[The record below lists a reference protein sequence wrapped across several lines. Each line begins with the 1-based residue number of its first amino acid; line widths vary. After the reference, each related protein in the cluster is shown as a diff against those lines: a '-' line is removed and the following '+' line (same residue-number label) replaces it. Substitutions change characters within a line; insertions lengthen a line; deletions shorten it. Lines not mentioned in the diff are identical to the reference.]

1 MAITK
6 TLSPLVTS
14 HTKETK
20 RQSDQVKELR
30 ITQRVKSPK
39 QPDGHPRDET
49 VENNLLRGYVEKT
62 DHSCN
67 PEYPKAVRGEL
78 TRNITEVRKER
89 ATIAGTSKV
98 NIPSESNTRKS
109 NKFGLSV
116 PDSPGPSVD
125 SVQVRELRKIQ
136 DYWTRK
142 SPSSEQSPRLR
153 SSLVNKSEVNNELIS
168 KEKEAFKQNRHKI
181 EASSQKRCHVQE
193 IHDNSLPESP
203 VPRNASEIEKSVET
217 RRSSRT
223 ATVTQS
229 RDSNAEKTDAESM
242 SPKHH
247 GLKQKCSFE
256 MQKSNITVIRI
267 KSNHEKLVE
276 VTSESHTGKPNTQTT
291 PTEGGNLLSAIDKL
305 NKSPKRA
312 TVGSDSL
319 TEIIVKDFT
328 ESDSDN
334 DDDYIPPR
342 KKLRS
347 EVSRDELWE
356 GFPSFS
362 FKRLAPIRKSGE
374 SSRCNTPNTSTESE
388 DDLINIRETPKTLEL
403 IAKEILKQK
412 KTFTDQL
419 SLTPSKLGNLEK
431 SEKAPNSDSETI
443 VSRLAT
449 YEIHSPTLDTEKKI
463 DCLTPNLHSESQTV
477 NNQIDNLPH
486 VPKKASIRKRK
497 FNDSPS
503 LPLKRSARLQEKQT
517 ASPAKSLDSRS
528 TSRETDVKNDDNDRE
543 ILHVETED
551 HNDSNDTT
559 GNSDPKEVMKV
570 VEKSLKPDVPN
581 LNEEKCNNIESADS
595 NYTQIKYTSREMSI
609 LEILSRD
616 FNEQSSSPATEM
628 GNNKASVS
636 NENEV
641 TTIAIIDSD
650 KNADLNTTGV
660 QKASVN
666 DKIPPK
672 SDKRTKE
679 SVSQTLLSLFK
690 ANCVN
695 GKESITEAIN
705 SKEMVGKPVSQ
716 TDDFLHNIE
725 RDNSVKTHG
734 TNKEYTSILD
744 DYACNSSS
752 NGYIVHSPKGTEE
765 SNEKTEKVKSLKFS
779 CSMESCDEK
788 VKDGESSGTKKDIPP
803 LRIKLKLKSEQLKR
817 KNLKQRKEK
826 AKLKDERKDKQKRKT
841 SEFSDK
847 KHNKSSG
854 STTYKK
860 SKSAKKKNHV
870 SANGNQEAEKA
881 QGETTPKAK
890 KSKKLVSKRRK
901 R

>member
-20 RQSDQVKELR
+20 RQNDQVKELGR
-30 ITQRVKSPK
+30 TQRVRSPK

-49 VENNLLRGYVEKT
+49 VENNLLRGHNKKS

-67 PEYPKAVRGEL
+67 PEYPKAGRDL
-78 TRNITEVRKER
+78 ARSITEVRKER
-89 ATIAGTSKV
+89 TTFAGTSKAD
-98 NIPSESNTRKS
+98 IPSESNTRKS
-109 NKFGLSV
+109 NRFGPSV
-116 PDSPGPSVD
+116 PDSPGPSID

-136 DYWTRK
+136 DYWTLK

-153 SSLVNKSEVNNELIS
+153 SSLANKGEVNDEETFN
-168 KEKEAFKQNRHKI
+168 QNRHKV
-181 EASSQKRCHVQE
+181 EASSQKRCHVPE

-242 SPKHH
+242 SPKYH

-256 MQKSNITVIRI
+256 RQKSNITVIRI

-276 VTSESHTGKPNTQTT
+276 VTSESPTRKPNTQTT
-291 PTEGGNLLSAIDKL
+291 PTEGGNLLSPIDKL
-305 NKSPKRA
+305 HKSPKRA
-312 TVGSDSL
+312 TVGLDSL

-328 ESDSDN
+328 DSDSDN

-374 SSRCNTPNTSTESE
+374 SSQCNTPNTSTESE
-388 DDLINIRETPKTLEL
+388 DDLIDIRETPKTLEL
-403 IAKEILKQK
+403 IAKETLQQK

-419 SLTPSKLGNLEK
+419 ALTPSKLGNLEK
-431 SEKAPNSDSETI
+431 TEKVPNSGSETLVNTSDLPS

-449 YEIHSPTLDTEKKI
+449 NETHSPAVDTEKKI
-463 DCLTPNLHSESQTV
+463 NCFSPNLHSESKTV
-477 NNQIDNLPH
+477 DNQIDNVPH

-497 FNDSPS
+497 FNDSPNV
-503 LPLKRSARLQEKQT
+503 PLKRSARLQEKQIT
-517 ASPAKSLDSRS
+517 SPAKSVDSRP
-528 TSRETDVKNDDNDRE
+528 TSCKTDIENNENPCKF
-543 ILHVETED
+543 LHVENED
-551 HNDSNDTT
+551 LNDSNNTT
-559 GNSDPKEVMKV
+559 GNFNPKEVMGFA
-570 VEKSLKPDVPN
+570 ETSSKPDIPN
-581 LNEEKCNNIESADS
+581 QEKCDNIQFADS

-616 FNEQSSSPATEM
+616 FNEQSSSPATEIE
-628 GNNKASVS
+628 NNKASLS

-641 TTIAIIDSD
+641 TTIASTIIDAD
-650 KNADLNTTGV
+650 KNLDTPGV
-660 QKASVN
+660 RKASVN
-666 DKIPPK
+666 DKMPPK
-672 SDKRTKE
+672 PDKRTKE

-690 ANCVN
+690 ANGAN
-695 GKESITEAIN
+695 GKESKTDNIN
-705 SKEMVGKPVSQ
+705 SKEMVDKPESPTV
-716 TDDFLHNIE
+716 DFLHNIE
-725 RDNSVKTHG
+725 RDHSVETHG
-734 TNKEYTSILD
+734 TVKECTSILD
-744 DYACNSSS
+744 DYAFNSSS
-752 NGYIVHSPKGTEE
+752 NDYIHSPKGIDE
-765 SNEKTEKVKSLKFS
+765 NHEKTEKVKSLKFS
-779 CSMESCDEK
+779 CSTASCDEK
-788 VKDGESSGTKKDIPP
+788 VKDGESSGSKKDIPP
-803 LRIKLKLKSEQLKR
+803 LRIKLKLKSEQLK
-817 KNLKQRKEK
+817 KKDLKQRKEK
-826 AKLKDERKDKQKRKT
+826 AKLKGERKDKKGRSA
-841 SEFSDK
+841 SEFSNNKLSGSATDK
-847 KHNKSSG
+847 KNKP
-854 STTYKK
+854 
-860 SKSAKKKNHV
+860 KKKNPV
-870 SANGNQEAEKA
+870 SNDGNQEAEKA

-890 KSKKLVSKRRK
+890 KSKTPVSKRRK
-901 R
+901 M